1 MNFKDKKRSTERVTR
16 RPEIVLA
23 LNNELTK
30 IDRKEICGCNQTESG
45 WRKEFN
51 DLLNSL
57 EEKETWLFKECEIS
71 LCRWWAGRW
80 SEASHRSNLVPEGL
94 LYIDKKK
101 HLWKRRACS
110 LHFERWTKAWFRQR
124 RASNCS
130 SWNWVTSWRNSW
142 SLIWKK
148 NWLKMNQHF
157 HRSRESFK
165 RIVQENRSRESFK
178 RIIFAPSSELTRETL
193 WGCEKFRLL

>member
-23 LNNELTK
+23 LNNEVTK

-101 HLWKRRACS
+101 N
-110 LHFERWTKAWFRQR
+110 T
-124 RASNCS
+124 
-130 SWNWVTSWRNSW
+130 
-142 SLIWKK
+142 
-148 NWLKMNQHF
+148 
-157 HRSRESFK
+157 
-165 RIVQENRSRESFK
+165 
-178 RIIFAPSSELTRETL
+178 
-193 WGCEKFRLL
+193 CEKGEPVLYTLKDGPKRGFVREELQIVPPGTELPPEGIHDHWFEKKID